1 MVSGSKVIG
10 VRQEE
15 GTRDILH
22 EAPVGAWRRKGRKGA
37 ISRIRI
43 KMIIVLTPKPKTDNL
58 ANLSDTVV
66 RSEQ

>member
-1 MVSGSKVIG
+1 MIG

-43 KMIIVLTPKPKTDNL
+43 KDDNS
-58 ANLSDTVV
+58 ANTKAQD
-66 RSEQ
+66 R

>member
-1 MVSGSKVIG
+1 MVSGLKVLG

-22 EAPVGAWRRKGRKGA
+22 KAPVGAWRRKGRKGA

-43 KMIIVLTPKPKTDNL
+43 KDDNS
-58 ANLSDTVV
+58 ANTKAQG
-66 RSEQ
+66 R